1 MYYGR
6 NKKWYLSYSCN
17 MTEYLSQTFLVKF
30 IKFGIVGFSGVFID
44 FGVTY
49 ACKEWLKIQK
59 YVANS
64 IGFTVAASSNYLFNR
79 IWTFKSL
86 DPDIATEY
94 TEFLVI
100 SLVGLGIA
108 NLIVWLIHGRLKQNF
123 YLSKLFAIGVVTVWN
138 FFANYYITFA

>member
-1 MYYGR
+1 M
-6 NKKWYLSYSCN
+6 S
-17 MTEYLSQTFLVKF
+17 EYLSQTFLVKF

-44 FGVTY
+44 FGITFI
-49 ACKEWLKIQK
+49 CKEWLKIQK

-79 IWTFKSL
+79 IWTFKSQ
-86 DPDIATEY
+86 DPDVAREY

-108 NLIVWLIHGRLKQNF
+108 NLIVYLVHSRLKQNF
-123 YLSKLFAIGVVTVWN
+123 YLSKLFAIGVVTIWN
-138 FFANYYITFA
+138 FFANYYITFAS

>member
-1 MYYGR
+1 
-6 NKKWYLSYSCN
+6 

-79 IWTFKSL
+79 IWTFKSQ

-108 NLIVWLIHGRLKQNF
+108 NLIVWLIHGRFKQNF

>member
-1 MYYGR
+1 
-6 NKKWYLSYSCN
+6 

-79 IWTFKSL
+79 IWTFKSQ

-108 NLIVWLIHGRLKQNF
+108 NLIVWLIHGRFKQNF

-138 FFANYYITFA
+138 FFANYYITFAG